1 MKNEQLRGQYTLT
14 RVRCSKISTDCPRV
28 WLLQVSFRTSAHRQ
42 SFTVEVCVIDKN
54 DNVPSFIEESMRGS
68 VQLGL
73 LKGTSTLSSKVTA
86 LLHLFPIGLP
96 LVSPATRNTITHS
109 LPTMGIVLN
118 VSLRN
123 TIYSSTVSINRI
135 SDVARWTTLKKELS
149 HDSQWYTLKYNT
161 ADVFYLN
168 HLKIS

>member
-96 LVSPATRNTITHS
+96 LVSPATREHHNS
-109 LPTMGIVLN
+109 FPPDNGYCVEC
-118 VSLRN
+118 VP
-123 TIYSSTVSINRI
+123 
-135 SDVARWTTLKKELS
+135 E
-149 HDSQWYTLKYNT
+149 KYNLL
-161 ADVFYLN
+161 LN
-168 HLKIS
+168 RLY